1 MIENII
7 TSVLAFVSTN
17 IDDIFLLTLFYGT
30 RKFKSIQIILGQYL
44 GIGTLV
50 LISFVGSYIGSF
62 FDERYIGFLGLF
74 PIYLAIRHIVEM
86 IKKDKSDDDEGS
98 EQVKISNAGVVA
110 IAGVTIANGGDNIG
124 VYIPLLTTM
133 SYVEKTALII
143 IFVVMTYVWCL
154 SAKYL
159 ASHPLIAKQ
168 LDKYGHVIMPIVL
181 LALGVFI
188 IRESNSLSLFVK

>member
-7 TSVLAFVSTN
+7 TSVLAFGSTN
-17 IDDIFLLTLFYGT
+17 IDDIFILTLFYGS
-30 RKFKSIQIILGQYL
+30 RKFKSLQIVLGQYL

-50 LISFVGSYIGSF
+50 LISLVGSYIGSF

-74 PIYLAIRHIVEM
+74 PIYLAIRHIVEL
-86 IKKDKSDDDEGS
+86 IRKDKNEDDKEI
-98 EQVKISNAGVVA
+98 EQVKISSSGIVA

-124 VYIPLLTTM
+124 VYVPLLTTM
-133 SYVEKTALII
+133 SFVEKTELIV
-143 IFVVMTYVWCL
+143 IFVVMTYVWCR

-188 IRESNSLSLFVK
+188 IRESNSLSLFM